1 MLRGGTEL
9 RGAMERGGVTE
20 GMEREG
26 GKRRKYERRGK
37 IRREEWRGEKREE
50 TLQDPPTIS
59 EAAPSACRH
68 RPLPERSVRAAA
80 QLRAGFGTSLGSVPA
95 RLEPT

>member
-1 MLRGGTEL
+1 MGC
-9 RGAMERGGVTE
+9 GGVTE

-26 GKRRKYERRGK
+26 GREENRKGEEK
-37 IRREEWRGEKREE
+37 MRREEWRGEKREE

-80 QLRAGFGTSLGSVPA
+80 QLRAGFGTGPLGADVA
-95 RLEPT
+95 LC